1 MKKDKTGTQG
11 TNETKKVDTVAT
23 ILAAAKKIFSEYPY
37 HRASIRMIG
46 NAAGLNFP
54 LIAYYFSTKSALFEA
69 VLSDVFEEYYQATV
83 EWLNETENMGAAK
96 GLSLYI
102 DRLIEFTHTHPE
114 ALRIVLLNLV
124 QADKSQIIPS
134 YLVLQIFFDRSM
146 PLFKKTSS
154 ARATDQEIKK
164 FVHNFN
170 TLVINY
176 LGADAYYAGILGMA
190 PDSPEYKNWVKE
202 NLMSFF
208 LPLLKQLVRGG
219 HQDLTA
225 Q

>member
-1 MKKDKTGTQG
+1 MKKDKTGTRVTTG
-11 TNETKKVDTVAT
+11 TKKIDTVAR
-23 ILAAAKKIFSEYPY
+23 ICAAAKKIFSEYPY

-46 NAAGLNFP
+46 NAAGLNYP
-54 LIAYYFSTKSALFEA
+54 LIAYYFSTKSTLFEA

-83 EWLNETENMGAAK
+83 EWLNETGDMSATE

-124 QADKSQIIPS
+124 QADKSQPIPG

-146 PLFKKTSS
+146 PLFKQTSS
-154 ARATDQEIKK
+154 ARATDREIEK

-176 LGADAYYAGILGMA
+176 LGAGAYYAGILGMA
-190 PDSPEYKNWVKE
+190 PDSPEYKDWVKE
-202 NLMSFF
+202 NLMSLF
-208 LPLLKQLVRGG
+208 LPLLKQLVR
-219 HQDLTA
+219 
-225 Q
+225 